1 MLSLRSPAS
10 AAFGIMLAT
19 SAHSVGWPVARG
31 GSQRLADA
39 LASYLRSLG
48 GEIEAGRW
56 VESLDELEGFG
67 STLLDVTPR
76 QLRRLAGSRLPD
88 GYARRLA
95 GYRYGPGV
103 FKLDW
108 ALDGPIPWTAPE
120 VARAG
125 TVHVGGT
132 LEEIAASEEAVARGE
147 HSERPFV
154 LLVQPSVFDDTRAP
168 AGRHTAWA
176 YCHVPAG
183 STRDMT
189 EMIEAQV
196 ERFAPEFKDLV
207 AARSAMGPAEVERR
221 NPNYVGGDING
232 GLQDLRQLFT
242 RPVAR
247 PVPYSTPVEGLYI
260 CSSSTPPGGGVHGM
274 CGYWAARAALR

>member
-1 MLSLRSPAS
+1 
-10 AAFGIMLAT
+10 
-19 SAHSVGWPVARG
+19 VARG

-39 LASYLRSLG
+39 LASHLRSLG
-48 GEIEAGRW
+48 GAIETGHW

-67 STLLDVTPR
+67 ITLLDVTPR
-76 QLRRLAGSRLPD
+76 QLLGLAGARLPD

-95 GYRYGPGV
+95 RFRYGPGI

-108 ALDGPIPWTAPE
+108 ALDGPIPWTAPD

-132 LEEIAASEEAVARGE
+132 LEEMAASEQAAVRGE
-147 HSERPFV
+147 HSDRPFV
-154 LLVQPSVFDDTRAP
+154 LLVQPSLFDDTRAP
-168 AGRHTAWA
+168 DGKHTAWA
-176 YCHVPAG
+176 YCHVPHG

-189 EMIEAQV
+189 EAIEGQV
-196 ERFAPEFKDLV
+196 ERFAPGFRD
-207 AARSAMGPAEVERR
+207 AIARRSPMDAAEVERR

-232 GLQDLRQLFT
+232 GVQDLRQLFT

-247 PVPYSTPVEGLYI
+247 PVPYTTPIDGLYI

-274 CGYWAARAALR
+274 CGYFAARAALRATP